1 MSALCAYPPTRIPT
15 AAGLV
20 AFAFAGVDLARSAA
34 TAGSVSTSAQPKASV
49 GIASF
54 LISFSNL
61 IHWPAFWREG
71 NILSML
77 QVRGIVPRGTDSR
90 PFSGCLVAQAPT
102 PTLE

>member
-34 TAGSVSTSAQPKASV
+34 TAGSVSTSAQPKADV
-49 GIASF
+49 DIASF

-61 IHWPAFWREG
+61 IHWPAFWRER

-77 QVRGIVPRGTDSR
+77 QVYGESCR
-90 PFSGCLVAQAPT
+90 AAPIGAHSAAV
-102 PTLE
+102 